1 MKLDT
6 DKCHLV
12 LNTQEPN
19 TINIGNLHINNSI
32 NKKLLGITFDCKL
45 NGEVARLSLYMG
57 TTKKYV
63 LMNAFFKSQF
73 NYCPL
78 VWMC

>member
-19 TINIGNLHINNSI
+19 TINIGNLHINNTI
-32 NKKLLGITFDCKL
+32 NKK
-45 NGEVARLSLYMG
+45 
-57 TTKKYV
+57 TTRHN
-63 LMNAFFKSQF
+63 L
-73 NYCPL
+73 
-78 VWMC
+78 